1 MIFVFCVILRH
12 RISWDFWFFISLLG
26 IGPLVFFYPRH
37 RVVLDFCFCFIMGIG
52 SLGIFVL
59 CSIIGHRASRD
70 LLGFCRIIDI
80 GSLVIFGFC
89 FILGHRI
96 SWDLCVCDVCSIIG
110 HRVPS
115 SSSCF
120 SHSQKPHVNA
130 HCSVMTV

>member
-1 MIFVFCVILRH
+1 M
-12 RISWDFWFFISLLG
+12 
-26 IGPLVFFYPRH
+26 
-37 RVVLDFCFCFIMGIG
+37 VLDFCFCFIMGIG

-80 GSLVIFGFC
+80 GSLVIFVFC

-115 SSSCF
+115 SSSCC
-120 SHSQKPHVNA
+120 SHSQKPHGQQGLQRVDDVHGQEMRRPRRPKLPA
-130 HCSVMTV
+130 